1 MSETLKVHAAAE
13 AFPMLSDA
21 EINAL
26 AVSIVAQ
33 GLLEPIVLT
42 AEGEVL
48 DGRNRLLACER
59 VNVTPTFTT
68 FIGNPWAFSRDKNN
82 ERRHLTTGQRAASY
96 ALSLIGEGKRANG
109 RWAHKAITGDS
120 DGGDAKNDG
129 SVISGWAQRMKQ
141 AGVIADWSV
150 DNDLIVAV
158 RDGDIALDAAYKT
171 AKSRS
176 DKHDFEVEQERKR
189 NEAVI
194 AADDAE
200 LARLLSA
207 GHNQLNLD
215 TTRMW
220 KAQDPDNWR
229 GVSNLADRIIQLW
242 TTARE
247 KANEQL
253 GQ

>member
-42 AEGEVL
+42 VEGEVL

-59 VNVTPTFTT
+59 VNVIPTFTT
-68 FIGNPWAFSRDKNN
+68 FTGNPWAFSRDKNN

-96 ALSLIGEGKRANG
+96 ALSLIVEGKRVNG
-109 RWAHKAITGDS
+109 RWAR
-120 DGGDAKNDG
+120 G
-129 SVISGWAQRMKQ
+129 SVTEDDGDTRKSTSTAWADTMAK
-141 AGVIADWSV
+141 AGAIADWST

-242 TTARE
+242 TTAKD

>member
-96 ALSLIGEGKRANG
+96 ALSLIGEGKRVNG
-109 RWAHKAITGDS
+109 RWARGSVTGD
-120 DGGDAKNDG
+120 DGDNPRSWDKARLE
-129 SVISGWAQRMKQ
+129 AMRQ
-141 AGVIADWSV
+141 AGVIADWSA

-247 KANEQL
+247 KANEQV

>member
-13 AFPMLSDA
+13 TFPMLSDA

-68 FIGNPWAFSRDKNN
+68 FTGNPWAFSRDKNN

-109 RWAHKAITGDS
+109 RWARGSITGD
-120 DGGDAKNDG
+120 DGDTCG
-129 SVISGWAQRMKQ
+129 SASKDWAFRMAQ
-141 AGVIADWSV
+141 AGVIADWST

>member
-68 FIGNPWAFSRDKNN
+68 FTGNPWAFSRDKNN
-82 ERRHLTTGQRAASY
+82 ERRHLTTGQRAASC

-109 RWAHKAITGDS
+109 RWARGSVTGD
-120 DGGDAKNDG
+120 DGDKRSSSLTSWAK
-129 SVISGWAQRMKQ
+129 SMEL
-141 AGVIADWSV
+141 AGAIADWST

-215 TTRMW
+215 ATRMW

>member
-1 MSETLKVHAAAE
+1 
-13 AFPMLSDA
+13 
-21 EINAL
+21 
-26 AVSIVAQ
+26 
-33 GLLEPIVLT
+33 
-42 AEGEVL
+42 
-48 DGRNRLLACER
+48 
-59 VNVTPTFTT
+59 
-68 FIGNPWAFSRDKNN
+68 
-82 ERRHLTTGQRAASY
+82 
-96 ALSLIGEGKRANG
+96 
-109 RWAHKAITGDS
+109 
-120 DGGDAKNDG
+120 
-129 SVISGWAQRMKQ
+129 MKQ

>member
-96 ALSLIGEGKRANG
+96 ALSLIGEGKRVNG
-109 RWAHKAITGDS
+109 RWARGSVTGD
-120 DGGDAKNDG
+120 DGDNPE
-129 SVISGWAQRMKQ
+129 SGNKTWTNSMTQ